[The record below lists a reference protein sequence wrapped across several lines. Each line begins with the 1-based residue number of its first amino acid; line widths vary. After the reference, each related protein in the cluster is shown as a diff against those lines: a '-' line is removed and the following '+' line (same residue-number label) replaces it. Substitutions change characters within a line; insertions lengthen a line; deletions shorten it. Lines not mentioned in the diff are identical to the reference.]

1 MSFRER
7 IKEYPALAD
16 AYQFTEK
23 KLNALRSDLE
33 AALSTSGHRD
43 KITIVTVGSYGR
55 NEASEESDLDLY
67 ILFDSDRNPEETIA
81 DEIEAIK
88 EVQDRHIGNSPGDTG
103 TFGHDACIHFDDIV
117 SNIGGEEDTNKL
129 TTRRLLFLLEGTWL
143 FGRERFQQYRREL
156 LNRYIDHNDKDG
168 KLSRFLLNDIIRYYR
183 TITTDFEHKV
193 TTQQKDWGLRQ
204 VKLRFSRKIL
214 YFGGIIAVAE
224 TSHLGQDQKLEGLEG
239 WFKHAGLER
248 IYAAGPDLRET
259 DEVLSLYNDFLSTLS
274 DATARQT
281 LKQLER
287 STRDECELY
296 SRLRNDSQRLSEALA
311 SWLKQRYRADHP
323 IHHALVF

>member
-1 MSFRER
+1 MSFAEK
-7 IKEYPALAD
+7 IDQYPALAT
-16 AYQFTEK
+16 AHRFTEE
-23 KLNALRSDLE
+23 KLEALRADFEETLSGSDY
-33 AALSTSGHRD
+33 RD

-55 NEASEESDLDLY
+55 HEASEESDLDLY
-67 ILFDSDRNPEETIA
+67 ILFDSDRKPEEAIA

-88 EVQDRHIGNSPGDTG
+88 LVQDRHVANSAGDTG
-103 TFGHDACIHFDDIV
+103 TFGHDACIQFNDIV
-117 SNIGGEEDTNKL
+117 SNIGGEKDNNKL

-143 FGRERFQQYRREL
+143 FGEARFHQYRREL
-156 LNRYIDHNDKDG
+156 LGCYIDQSDKDG

-224 TSHLGQDQKLEGLEG
+224 TSALSQDQKLAGLER
-239 WFKHAGLER
+239 WFNFAGLER
-248 IYAAGPDLRET
+248 IYEAGPSLAET
-259 DEVLSLYNDFLSTLS
+259 DEVLSLYNGFLNTLS
-274 DATARQT
+274 NAENRAQ

-287 STRDECELY
+287 ANRDECELY
-296 SRLRNDSQRLSEALA
+296 SQLRDDSQKLSQALA
-311 SWLKQRYRADHP
+311 SWLKKRYQSDHP